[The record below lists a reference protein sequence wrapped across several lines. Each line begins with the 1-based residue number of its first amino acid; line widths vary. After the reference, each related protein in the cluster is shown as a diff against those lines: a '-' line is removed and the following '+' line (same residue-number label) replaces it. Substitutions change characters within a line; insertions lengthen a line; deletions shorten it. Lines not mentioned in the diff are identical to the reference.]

1 MEALRQRFGKWGG
14 KKTPRPGG
22 ARAASRSLSRSTTA
36 ASSRSISRQTTMS
49 SVSTTRRRKTTR
61 HTKARAVA
69 FDHNNFTVTGGKG
82 KKRMSSAKTSPT
94 RTSAVDYNIAKRGMT
109 VVEMIVPIRDSLEGK
124 YKCSATHEGRK
135 VLQEK
140 LRVHVDALF
149 NMLFSAT
156 SPFFQKFH
164 EMRNSTDL
172 KLGAWRKNAAGQN
185 ERVIT
190 VTVALKGNVG
200 PKVAKVTETQT
211 LRDCCRPGKLY
222 SIDATSVNAEIPY
235 ADSFMVAMHLCLL
248 GTPEGH
254 TKIQVLA
261 QVKIIKPVWAVVQ
274 SFIEKHTFA
283 GVEEFFQSLYSALV
297 KDQRRTTTLP
307 ASGSTY

>member
-1 MEALRQRFGKWGG
+1 MDALRKQFGKWAGT
-14 KKTPRPGG
+14 KRPRPG
-22 ARAASRSLSRSTTA
+22 ASKADGRSTTTI
-36 ASSRSISRQTTMS
+36 SSRSISRHTTASTVSMS
-49 SVSTTRRRKTTR
+49 RRRTTR
-61 HTKARAVA
+61 HTKAVA
-69 FDHNNFTVTGGKG
+69 FDHNKYTVTGGKA
-82 KKRMSSAKTSPT
+82 KKRASRASSARMSTVEPT
-94 RTSAVDYNIAKRGMT
+94 ITKRGMT
-109 VVEMIVPIRDSLEGK
+109 VVELIVPIRDSLEGK
-124 YKCSATHEGRK
+124 YNCDAPHEGRK

-149 NMLFSAT
+149 HMLFSAT

-164 EMRNSTDL
+164 EMRKSTDL

-200 PKVAKVTETQT
+200 PKVSKVTETQT
-211 LRDCCRPGKLY
+211 LRACTHPGQMY

-235 ADSFMVAMHLCLL
+235 ADSFLVDMHLCLR

-254 TKIQVLA
+254 TKVLVMA

-274 SFIEKHTFA
+274 SFIEKNTFA

-297 KDQRRTTTLP
+297 KDQRRTTMLP